1 MPGPLE
7 GLRVVD
13 CSWGAAGP
21 RATGMLADDG
31 ADVIWVEPPAGDPWR
46 RALPAAASVFN
57 RGKRS
62 RVLDLTRPD
71 GRDAVCELVAA
82 ADVFV
87 ESWRPGIADRL
98 GVGYAVLHERNPALV
113 YCSISGFG
121 VDGPRRDV
129 PGHEAL
135 VPRAR
140 RGRWPSSRAIA
151 TARSSR
157 DCRSRRSAPRISP

>member
-13 CSWGAAGP
+13 CSWGTAGP
-21 RATGMLADDG
+21 RATGMLTDAG

-62 RVLDLTRPD
+62 RALDLAGTI
-71 GRDAVCELVAA
+71 GRDALLRLLAT

-87 ESWRPGIADRL
+87 ESWRPGVADRL
-98 GVGYAVLHERNPALV
+98 GLGFPRLHEHNPALV
-113 YCSISGFG
+113 CCSISGFG
-121 VDGPRRDV
+121 VDDARRDV

-135 VPRAR
+135 VHALA
-140 RGRWPSSRAIA
+140 GTMA
-151 TARSSR
+151 
-157 DCRSRRSAPRISP
+157 